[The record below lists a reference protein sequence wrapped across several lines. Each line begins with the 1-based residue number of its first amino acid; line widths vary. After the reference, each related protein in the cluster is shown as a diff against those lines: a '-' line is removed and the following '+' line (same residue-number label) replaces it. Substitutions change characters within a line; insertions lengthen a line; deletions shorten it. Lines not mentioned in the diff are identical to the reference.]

1 MTREDIMNMSI
12 NDIVRLIE
20 QKDAKIKGL
29 EMKVEN
35 LGKKCNKYEKKL
47 TVMHFGGEENIP
59 KKEKKPSKTAHR
71 EFAGF
76 HGFGYWACVENDVF
90 VIGYEGG
97 REGGTLYSGEYK
109 GIDTPYMT
117 DIKSENPKMY
127 NSIVK
132 YYGY

>member
-1 MTREDIMNMSI
+1 MTREDIMSMSI

-29 EMKVEN
+29 EMKVES

-59 KKEKKPSKTAHR
+59 KKEKKHSKTTNR

-76 HGFGYWACVENDVF
+76 HGFGYWACVKNDVF

-109 GIDTPYMT
+109 GVDTPYMT